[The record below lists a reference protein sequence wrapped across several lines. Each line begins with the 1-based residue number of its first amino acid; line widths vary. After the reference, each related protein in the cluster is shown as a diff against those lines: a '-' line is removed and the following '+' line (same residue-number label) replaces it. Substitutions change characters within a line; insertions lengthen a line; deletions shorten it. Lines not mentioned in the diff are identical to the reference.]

1 MLRDAGADGKH
12 TVGVLEA
19 AYRLSAKTSLD
30 WLTELAAAAR
40 PVLDQ
45 GLGVATRL
53 FRVTPDGLEIGDS
66 ANDGADPRLEAASRA
81 SMAHAASL
89 HADIFRATRVC
100 TESELVSAVGTARPI
115 AEMILAP
122 MRAIGIRD
130 TLTVQICDTD
140 GHGIFVAAPLEREA
154 TLDDEMRQRWQRIAT
169 HLLTAARLRRA
180 IASGHGQVALE
191 LAPNGTLSIEDESLS
206 APRLRERVV
215 DEANAIRHVRAAGA
229 RATAERSGD
238 RVLDVWRGLVA
249 GNWSVIDRADGQDAR
264 YLVLRRNP
272 PPTASAS
279 ASAQTSRFSTRETQ
293 VAAYLANGWTN
304 KEIAYALGI
313 TISSIA
319 TLVARLKKKL
329 NVASRVQLVIA
340 CAQLRP
346 AP

>member
-1 MLRDAGADGKH
+1 MSVLRDASADGKH

-30 WLTELAAAAR
+30 WLTELAIAAR

-53 FRVTPDGLEIGDS
+53 YRVTADGLEIGDS
-66 ANDGADPRLEAASRA
+66 ASDGTDPRLDAASRA

-100 TESELVSAVGTARPI
+100 TESELVSAVGTARPL

-122 MRAIGIRD
+122 MRNIGIRD

-140 GHGIFVAAPLEREA
+140 GHGIFVAAPLEREG
-154 TLDDEMRQRWQRIAT
+154 TLDAEMRQRWQRIAT

-180 IASGHGQVALE
+180 IASGQGQVALE
-191 LAPNGTLSIEDESLS
+191 LAPNGTLSVEDESLS
-206 APRLRERVV
+206 SPRLQERVV
-215 DEANAIRHVRAAGA
+215 EEATAIRRVRAATE
-229 RATAERSGD
+229 RAAPD

-249 GNWSVIDRADGQDAR
+249 GNWSVIDRADGRDAR

-272 PPTASAS
+272 PATASAGAPQS
-279 ASAQTSRFSTRETQ
+279 ARFSTRETQ
-293 VAAYLANGWTN
+293 VAAYLANGWSN

-313 TISSIA
+313 TVSSIG

-329 NVASRVQLVIA
+329 NVSSRVQLVVA

-346 AP
+346 SG